1 MKNIQ
6 IKELEFTAGNP
17 KICVPLMGA
26 DKEHILHDLES
37 LKSLDFD
44 LVELRIDHYN
54 HVENFEMV
62 GKLLGAVR
70 ENCEKPVLFT
80 FRTSREGG
88 VHEMSEE
95 KYFELNRLVVKSGFV
110 DLIDIEL
117 FSSEEPIK
125 SVVSHAHEKGVRV
138 VMSSHDFHKTP
149 PKDEIVRRLVK
160 MQDYGADITK
170 IAVMPN
176 CEEDVLVLMEAAL
189 EMKKVK
195 ADRPFITMSMGAL
208 GAVTRLTGDLCGS
221 CLTFASLNK
230 ASAPGQMSVKST
242 REILNLLK
250 IQ

>member
-6 IKELEFTAGNP
+6 IKELEFMAGNP
-17 KICVPLMGA
+17 KICVPLTGT
-26 DKEHILHDLES
+26 DEEQILHDLES

-44 LVELRIDHYN
+44 LIELRIDHYN
-54 HVENFEMV
+54 HVDNFEMV
-62 GKLLGAVR
+62 RKLLGAVR
-70 ENCEKPVLFT
+70 ENCEKPLLFT

-95 KYFELNRLVVKSGFV
+95 KYFELNRLAVESGFV
-110 DLIDIEL
+110 DLIDVEL
-117 FSSEEPIK
+117 FSSEEQIK
-125 SVVSHAHEKGVRV
+125 GVVSHAHENGVGV

-149 PKDEIVRRLVK
+149 PKEEIVRRLVK

-170 IAVMPN
+170 IALMPN
-176 CEEDVLVLMEAAL
+176 CEEDVLVLMAASL
-189 EMKKVK
+189 EMKNGK

-208 GAVTRLTGDLCGS
+208 GAITRLTGDLCGS

-230 ASAPGQMSVKST
+230 ASAPGQMGVNIT

>member
-17 KICVPLMGA
+17 KICVPLTGT
-26 DKEHILHDLES
+26 DEEQILHDIEC

-44 LVELRIDHYN
+44 LVELRIDHFS
-54 HVENFEMV
+54 HVENFEMLE
-62 GKLLGAVR
+62 KLLGAVR
-70 ENCEKPVLFT
+70 NNCEKPVLFT
-80 FRTSREGG
+80 FRTIREGG

-95 KYFELNRLVVKSGFV
+95 KYFELNRFAVESGFV

-117 FSSEEPIK
+117 FSSEEQIK
-125 SVVSHAHEKGVRV
+125 STILYAHENDVRV

-170 IAVMPN
+170 IAVMPT
-176 CEEDVLVLMEAAL
+176 CEEDVLVLMAASL
-189 EMKKVK
+189 EMKKEK

-208 GAVTRLTGDLCGS
+208 GAATRLTGDLCGS

-230 ASAPGQMSVKST
+230 ASAPGQISAKST
-242 REILNLLK
+242 REVLNLLK

>member
-17 KICVPLMGA
+17 KICVPLTGA

-117 FSSEEPIK
+117 FSSEEQIK

>member
-1 MKNIQ
+1 MENIQ
-6 IKELEFTAGNP
+6 IKELAFTAGNP
-17 KICVPLMGA
+17 KICVPLTGT
-26 DKEHILHDLES
+26 DEEQILNDLES

-54 HVENFEMV
+54 HVENSEMV
-62 GKLLGAVR
+62 EKLLEAVR
-70 ENCEKPVLFT
+70 NNCEKPVLFT
-80 FRTSREGG
+80 FRTIREGG
-88 VHEMSEE
+88 VHEMTEE
-95 KYFELNRLVVKSGFV
+95 KYFELNRLAVESGFV
-110 DLIDIEL
+110 DLIDVEL
-117 FSSEEPIK
+117 FSSDEQIR
-125 SVVSHAHEKGVRV
+125 SILSHAHEKGVRV
-138 VMSSHDFHKTP
+138 VMSSHDFHATP
-149 PKDEIVRRLVK
+149 LKDEIVRRLVK

-189 EMKKVK
+189 EMKKEK
-195 ADRPFITMSMGAL
+195 ADRPFITMSMGTL

-221 CLTFASLNK
+221 CLTFASLHK